1 MCGFVHGVRGVR
13 RFIWEDSMFSRKN
26 FVTLIVTIGACLM
39 IAPAAG
45 AAITATPYGSTTD
58 ATVGGHGDLTTG
70 ATFNY
75 GGNTTDSVKRILIDL
90 PAGGVG
96 NPNAVPYEDRCTTA
110 TFESGTCDVA
120 SQIGVVTISVVAYL
134 GIIPI
139 PLNDMTGTIS
149 IIQTDPE
156 VPTEV
161 GAYIVPTIGDPIRA
175 YARFYPV
182 TSGPEGDFRIRSET
196 DPFPTTAH
204 ALGMDLPI
212 QITKYEQKL
221 FGKVANGNVFITN
234 PTRCDTW
241 NSWGYAE
248 FYEDN
253 STANSDPFL
262 TGTNDFTKTDV
273 VPTEPDCST
282 LSPFTTTADASVQAP
297 ARGATAQFT
306 ADLVI
311 PGLEAEPQSAAVPKS
326 VVTTLPDALNIDV
339 QQLGRI
345 CTNAQFAARSCPAT
359 TKVGDVNITTP
370 MIKAGLKGDA
380 FLVQAS
386 PGRNLPDLGLVVSG
400 AINFNLRGTNR
411 YVNVSQLE
419 TTFDNIPQVGF
430 TTFKLTIFGGA
441 NGLLKVDQCPLDGRE
456 PNDGGST
463 VFAMTSYQGQTR
475 TVASPTKYTPPS
487 CASYSVQI
495 KSIKKCLKKR
505 SLSFTPKIKS
515 RSEVRYV
522 KVYVNNKYVK
532 KVKKSPFKVKVKLS
546 KKLKAG
552 KTYRYKIKVYFKPS
566 AKYPKGRV
574 MTKSAKFKICK

>member
-1 MCGFVHGVRGVR
+1 
-13 RFIWEDSMFSRKN
+13 MFSRKGIAAL
-26 FVTLIVTIGACLM
+26 VATVGACLM
-39 IAPAAG
+39 LAPVAG
-45 AAITATPYGSTTD
+45 AAITASPYGGTSD

-70 ATFNY
+70 VTFDY

-96 NPNAVPYEDRCTTA
+96 NPNAVPYADRCTTD
-110 TFESGTCDVA
+110 TFDSGVCDPA
-120 SQIGVVTISVVAYL
+120 SQIGVIKISAIAYL

-139 PLNDMTGTIS
+139 PMNDMTGTIS

-156 VPTEV
+156 VPTVV
-161 GAYIVPTIGDPIRA
+161 GAYITPAVGDPIRA

-212 QITKYEQKL
+212 QITKYEQLLYGKL
-221 FGKVANGNVFITN
+221 ANGNVFITN

-273 VPTEPDCST
+273 IPTEPNCAT
-282 LSPFTTTADASVQAP
+282 LSPFTTTTDANVQAP
-297 ARGATAQFT
+297 GRGQPAQFT

-326 VVTTLPDALNIDV
+326 VVTTLPDALNFDV

-345 CTNAQFAARSCPAT
+345 CTNDAFAARSCPAA
-359 TKVGDVNITTP
+359 TKVGNVSITTP
-370 MIKAGLKGDA
+370 MIKAGLQGDA
-380 FLVQAS
+380 YLVQAS

-400 AINFNLRGTNR
+400 AINFNQRGTNR
-411 YVNVSQLE
+411 YVNSNQIE

-430 TTFKLTIFGGA
+430 STFKLTIFGGA
-441 NGLLKVDQCPLDGRE
+441 NGILKVDQCPINGRE
-456 PNDGGST
+456 PTDGGST
-463 VFAMTSYQGQTR
+463 TFAMTSYQGQSR
-475 TVASPTKYTPPS
+475 TVASPTTYTPPS
-487 CASYSVQI
+487 CASYSVTV
-495 KSIKKCLKKR
+495 KSVAKCMKKR
-505 SLSFTPKIKS
+505 SLRIAPTIKS
-515 RSEVRYV
+515 RSLVRYV

-532 KVKKSPFKVKVKLS
+532 KLKKSPFRANVKLS
-546 KKLKAG
+546 KKLRAG
-552 KTYRYKIKVYFKPS
+552 KTYRYKVKVYFKPT

-574 MTKSAKFKICK
+574 MTKSAKFKMCK